1 MGVIGFVPG
10 MPGVVVGAVVAS
22 AGSGLL
28 LPSLVT
34 WALST
39 VRFEER
45 GRSTGLWQSAFFGGQ
60 FLTPLIMGGLTA
72 AVGGLVPAVGVVGVV
87 AAIVCVLML
96 RAARGYAAA

>member
-1 MGVIGFVPG
+1 M
-10 MPGVVVGAVVAS
+10 VVGAVIAS
-22 AGSGLL
+22 AGAGLL

-60 FLTPLIMGGLTA
+60 FLTPLIMGALTA
-72 AVGGLVPAVGVVGVV
+72 LAGGLATAVGVVAVL
-87 AAIVCVLML
+87 AALVGLTML
-96 RAARGYAAA
+96 RASRTPIGS